1 MALAD
6 LLPDATL
13 LDVVSDWLDAFGAA
27 LAADD
32 IDGAVSLFVEDS
44 HWRDL
49 LAFTWSI
56 QSIAGKSEITTALQ
70 QSLGATRPED
80 FHVPCQR
87 TAPRMVTRAGVETLE
102 AIFAFDTATGPANGV
117 LRLVREDGDTDES
130 ADGNGGEWRAWILM
144 TALDEIRGHEE
155 HTGAHRPD
163 GESYSREFGG
173 DNWLDERT
181 KAGAYEGHEPEVLVV
196 GGGQA
201 GLAIAA
207 CLGQLGVDTLIIDRH
222 ENIGDAWRKRYH
234 ALTLHNQVHVN
245 HLPYMPFP
253 PNWPLY
259 IPKDKLANW
268 FEAYAESME
277 LNIWTSTEIDGGS
290 YDDAAGRWD
299 ITLAN
304 GSGTTRTIRPQHVVY
319 AVGVSGI
326 PIHPDLPGLKDFA
339 GEVIHSGAYTAGS
352 KWRGKKAL
360 VLGTGNS
367 GHDVA
372 QDLHANDVDVS
383 LVQRGTS
390 TIVSL
395 EQGQT
400 VYALYDEGPPTA
412 DCDLLATANPY
423 PVLIQGYKLA
433 ALSMQAADK
442 DMLDGL
448 SAKGFKHDIGPPD
461 STGFQMKYLRQGGG
475 YCLNVGCSE
484 LIIEGKVGLIQYDDI
499 EKFVPEGAAMKDGS
513 IVEADLLVTA
523 TGYKNQREVV
533 RATLGDEVADKIGP
547 VWGFGEERE
556 LRNIWRRTQQPGLWF
571 TAGGL
576 PQVRIY
582 SKYLALQIKACQVGL
597 LDKAQLLD

>member
-1 MALAD
+1 MATAAQ
-6 LLPDATL
+6 LPEITL
-13 LDVVSDWLDAFGAA
+13 TDIVEDWLDAFGAA
-27 LAADD
+27 LADGD
-32 IDGAVSLFVEDS
+32 IPAAAAMFQADS

-49 LAFTWSI
+49 LAFSWNI
-56 QSIAGKSEITTALQ
+56 QSISGTSEITAILEQTLA
-70 QSLGATRPED
+70 ATQPVN
-80 FHVPCQR
+80 FHIPGRR
-87 TAPRMVTRAGVETLE
+87 TPPRMVSRAGQAALE

-117 LRLVREDGDTDES
+117 VRLVHNEDNDD
-130 ADGNGGEWRAWILM
+130 ANGGEWRAWVLM

-155 HTGAHRPD
+155 RTGAHRPD

-173 DNWLDERT
+173 DNWLDERN
-181 KAGAYEGHEPEVLVV
+181 AARAYENHEPEVLVV
-196 GGGQA
+196 GGGQS

-207 CLGQLGVDTLIIDRH
+207 CLGQLGVDTLVIDKH
-222 ENIGDAWRKRYH
+222 EKIGDAWRKRYH

-277 LNIWTSTEIDGGS
+277 LNVWCNTEIGGGS
-290 YDDAAGRWD
+290 YDEDSGRWD
-299 ITLAN
+299 VALAHTD
-304 GSGTTRTIRPQHVVY
+304 GTTRTIRPQHVVY

-326 PIHPDLPGLKDFA
+326 PVQPDLPGVADFK
-339 GEVIHSGAYTAGS
+339 GKVIHSHAYTAGQE
-352 KWRGKKAL
+352 WAGKKAL

-367 GHDVA
+367 GHDLA

-383 LVQRGTS
+383 LIQRGTS

-395 EQGQT
+395 EQAQSL
-400 VYALYDEGPPTA
+400 YALFEEGPPTE
-412 DCDLLATANPY
+412 DCDLLATATPY
-423 PVLIQGYKLA
+423 DIMVQGYKLA
-433 ALSMQAADK
+433 AIAIQAADK
-442 DMLDGL
+442 EMLDGL
-448 SAKGFKHDIGPPD
+448 SARGFKHDIGPPD
-461 STGFQMKYLRQGGG
+461 NTGFQMKYLRRGGG
-475 YCLNVGCSE
+475 YCLNVGCSD
-484 LIIEGKVGLIQYDDI
+484 LIIAGDVGLLQYDDI
-499 EKFVPEGAAMKDGS
+499 EKFVATGAAMKDGS

-533 RATLGDEVADKIGP
+533 RATLGDDIADKIGP

-556 LRNIWRRTQQPGLWF
+556 LRNMWQRTPQPGLWF

-582 SKYLALQIKACQVGL
+582 SKYLALQIKACQAGL
-597 LDKAQLLD
+597 LDKAQS